1 MKKRWERT
9 GLIAGGIML
18 GTAGLKALTSREAKK
33 VYTHATALT
42 LRAKDSVMETVIKVK
57 ENCGDIFADAQDI
70 NENKALE
77 ENKEV
82 VESE

>member
-9 GLIAGGIML
+9 GLIAGGIMI
-18 GTAGLKALTSREAKK
+18 GTAGLKALTSRDAKK

-42 LRAKDSVMETVIKVK
+42 LRAKDSVMNTVLKVK
-57 ENCGDIFADAQDI
+57 ENCGDILADAHDI
-70 NENKALE
+70 NENIAID
-77 ENKEV
+77 ENKDV

>member
-1 MKKRWERT
+1 MN
-9 GLIAGGIML
+9 
-18 GTAGLKALTSREAKK
+18 
-33 VYTHATALT
+33 
-42 LRAKDSVMETVIKVK
+42 TVLKVK
-57 ENCGDIFADAQDI
+57 ENCGDILADAHDI

>member
-9 GLIAGGIML
+9 GLIAGGIMI
-18 GTAGLKALTSREAKK
+18 GTAGLKALTSRDAKK

-42 LRAKDSVMETVIKVK
+42 LRAKDSVMNTVLKVK
-57 ENCGDIFADAQDI
+57 ENCGDILADAHDI
-70 NENKALE
+70 NENIAVDEIKD
-77 ENKEV
+77 V